1 MTKYTKGD
9 WRVSGSPSTEG
20 GYAIT
25 SGETYIADCYCG
37 GSSEGQ
43 AEQGECEGNA
53 QLMAA
58 APELLELLKRI
69 NHAFYVEGTSKAMKE
84 VMSETKKLIHK
95 AEGEV

>member
-58 APELLELLKRI
+58 APELLSALKSI
-69 NHAFYVEGTSKAMKE
+69 IKNIENDNLEEFLIEAKDVIKKAQG
-84 VMSETKKLIHK
+84 V
-95 AEGEV
+95 